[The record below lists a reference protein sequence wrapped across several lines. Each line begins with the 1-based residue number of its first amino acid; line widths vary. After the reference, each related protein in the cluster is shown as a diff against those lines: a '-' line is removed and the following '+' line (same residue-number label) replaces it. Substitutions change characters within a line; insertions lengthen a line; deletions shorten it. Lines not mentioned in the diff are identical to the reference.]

1 MVRRQNDLGK
11 DDIKLLVRRLAIPS
25 MLAQFVNVLYSIVD
39 RMYIGNIP
47 QVGEVALAGA
57 GVCGP
62 IVTLISSF
70 AFLVGIGGAPLMA
83 IRMGEDNQE
92 GAQKILANCFVMLLA
107 LSAALTGLAIAFREP
122 MLMFFGASEQTF
134 PYANSYLTYYVM
146 GTVFAILTAG
156 LNQFITCQGFANEAM
171 LTTIIGAVMNIILD
185 PIFILPW
192 GLNMG
197 AEGAG
202 LATFLSNCVACL
214 YFFVLLYVKR
224 GRTYVCV
231 NPKMFSFKRHI
242 VVGVCA
248 VGIPASI
255 QNLLNVTGM
264 SVLNNFTSAFGSNAV
279 AAMGI
284 AQKINS
290 VTVQIAL
297 GLSQGIM
304 PLISYNYASG
314 NIKRMK
320 KTFFFTARI
329 ALVFLVLMEIA
340 YYAGARTW
348 VGLFMQDQQIVDY
361 GARFLRGFCLGMPF
375 LAIDFLAVGVFA
387 VLLLFSYARLMTISQ
402 QVVALN
408 SEMTTLQSEEAKLRA
423 QYELAYDLDAIQ
435 ESLTTSGTMVEPQNG
450 QTVYVDLS
458 EPNTVKVFQQEEGTS
473 GLEGMFQS
481 VKSIAEEIVTY
492 FR

>member
-185 PIFILPW
+185 PIFIFALDMGVTGAAIATVAGQILAMLYAVYVMVRKEHAVHITFKGFHFSGAIVRDIFQVGFPSIIMQSIGSVMIMALNNILIVFSQAAVAVLGVYFKLQSFVFMPVF
-192 GLNMG
+192 GL
-197 AEGAG
+197 GAG
-202 LATFLSNCVACL
+202 AL
-214 YFFVLLYVKR
+214 
-224 GRTYVCV
+224 
-231 NPKMFSFKRHI
+231 PI
-242 VVGVCA
+242 
-248 VGIPASI
+248 
-255 QNLLNVTGM
+255 
-264 SVLNNFTSAFGSNAV
+264 
-279 AAMGI
+279 MGF
-284 AQKINS
+284 N
-290 VTVQIAL
+290 
-297 GLSQGIM
+297 
-304 PLISYNYASG
+304 
-314 NIKRMK
+314 
-320 KTFFFTARI
+320 
-329 ALVFLVLMEIA
+329 
-340 YYAGARTW
+340 
-348 VGLFMQDQQIVDY
+348 Y
-361 GARFLRGFCLGMPF
+361 GARNKKRLMHTLQLTCAIAFGIMLVGLLIFQFGARYLLMMFNASADMMDIGISALRTISLCFPAAGLGIAFSNFFQGIGEGKNSLLISVLRQLVILLPCAWIISRIGTLNQVW
-375 LAIDFLAVGVFA
+375 LAFPIAEVFSFF
-387 VLLLFSYARLMTISQ
+387 VSLLLTRITYNNKIK
-402 QVVALN
+402 
-408 SEMTTLQSEEAKLRA
+408 EMEDFTTDE
-423 QYELAYDLDAIQ
+423 D
-435 ESLTTSGTMVEPQNG
+435 
-450 QTVYVDLS
+450 
-458 EPNTVKVFQQEEGTS
+458 
-473 GLEGMFQS
+473 
-481 VKSIAEEIVTY
+481 
-492 FR
+492 

>member
-185 PIFILPW
+185 PIFIFALDMGVTGAAIATVAGQILAMLYAVYVMVRKEHAVHITFKGFHFSGAIVRDIFQVGFPSIIMQSIGSVMIMALNNILIVFSQAAVAVLGVYFKLQSFVFMPVF
-192 GLNMG
+192 GL
-197 AEGAG
+197 GAG
-202 LATFLSNCVACL
+202 AL
-214 YFFVLLYVKR
+214 
-224 GRTYVCV
+224 
-231 NPKMFSFKRHI
+231 PI
-242 VVGVCA
+242 
-248 VGIPASI
+248 
-255 QNLLNVTGM
+255 
-264 SVLNNFTSAFGSNAV
+264 
-279 AAMGI
+279 MGF
-284 AQKINS
+284 N
-290 VTVQIAL
+290 
-297 GLSQGIM
+297 
-304 PLISYNYASG
+304 
-314 NIKRMK
+314 
-320 KTFFFTARI
+320 
-329 ALVFLVLMEIA
+329 
-340 YYAGARTW
+340 
-348 VGLFMQDQQIVDY
+348 Y
-361 GARFLRGFCLGMPF
+361 GARNKKRLMHTLQLTCAIAFGIMLVGLLIFQFGARYLLMMFNASADMMDIGISALRTISLCFPAAGLGIAFSNFFQAIGEGKNSLLISVLRQLVILLPCAWIISRIGTLNQVW
-375 LAIDFLAVGVFA
+375 LAFPIAEVFSFF
-387 VLLLFSYARLMTISQ
+387 VSLLLTRITYNNKIK
-402 QVVALN
+402 
-408 SEMTTLQSEEAKLRA
+408 EMEDFTTDE
-423 QYELAYDLDAIQ
+423 D
-435 ESLTTSGTMVEPQNG
+435 
-450 QTVYVDLS
+450 
-458 EPNTVKVFQQEEGTS
+458 
-473 GLEGMFQS
+473 
-481 VKSIAEEIVTY
+481 
-492 FR
+492 